1 MMTTALGAESRGA
14 ESPRAAGPSAAVP
27 SAKVALRFCAAAV
40 LSSILLACGGG
51 QTKTNEPDDVA
62 ILEEKEEEGAPPS
75 SNQVAE
81 GKSAIDAGDF
91 EKAVTVLTKATADA
105 PEDAQAFF
113 YLGVAQEQLGHAEES
128 VAAYKKASELDPKLI
143 DASVNLSALLTDM
156 ERDQE
161 ALDVVEKAL
170 KLVPDDK
177 PLKANRALIL
187 LNMGK
192 PEAASAYAALVK
204 EEPGNM
210 DFKFNHATALL
221 VAGKEAE
228 GKAVLESIQ
237 TDDVKLLGDIG
248 SLYLKMQAPDA
259 CIKMWDGALSRSE
272 SAEGLVHRAR
282 CKFTKKDLPGAKKDL
297 TAALAKDSGSSMAN
311 FYMGAVLEKSGKA
324 AEAKK
329 HFQAAAEKDDEF
341 GAAAKKQL
349 GQ

>member
-1 MMTTALGAESRGA
+1 MMTTAPRA
-14 ESPRAAGPSAAVP
+14 ESPRAQ
-27 SAKVALRFCAAAV
+27 VALRFCAAAV
-40 LSSILLACGGG
+40 LASILLACGGG
-51 QTKTNEPDDVA
+51 QTQTNEPDDVA
-62 ILEEKEEEGAPPS
+62 ILEEKDEGAAPS
-75 SNQVAE
+75 SSQVAE

-91 EKAVTVLTKATADA
+91 EKAAAVLTKATADS
-105 PEDAQAFF
+105 PEDPQAFF
-113 YLGVAQEQLGHAEES
+113 YLGVAHEQLGHADEA
-128 VAAYKKASELDPKLI
+128 VTAYQKAAELDPKLI
-143 DASVNLSALLTDM
+143 DASVNLSALLTDLQ
-156 ERDQE
+156 RDQE

-170 KLVPDDK
+170 KLVPEDK

-192 PEAASAYAALVK
+192 PEAAEAYAELVK
-204 EEPGNM
+204 AEPGNQ
-210 DFKFNHATALL
+210 DFKFNHGAALL
-221 VAGKEAE
+221 VAGKDAEA
-228 GKAVLESIQ
+228 KAVLDSIQ
-237 TDDVKLLGDIG
+237 TDDLKLLGDIG

-259 CIKMWDGALSRSE
+259 CIKMWDGALSRNE

-282 CKFTKKDLPGAKKDL
+282 CKFTKKDIPGAKKDL
-297 TAALAKDSGSSMAN
+297 TAALAKDSTSSMAN